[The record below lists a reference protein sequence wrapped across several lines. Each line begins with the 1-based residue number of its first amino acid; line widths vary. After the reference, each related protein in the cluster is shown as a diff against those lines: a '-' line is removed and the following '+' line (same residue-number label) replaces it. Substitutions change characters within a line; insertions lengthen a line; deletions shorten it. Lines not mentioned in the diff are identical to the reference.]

1 MQNDMVEQK
10 AGQPNDQIEPSD
22 KVTVPPKDEASS
34 EGLGLD
40 SRGKSLLGLLRNRE
54 PGLPGELSSM
64 LDEVVCTV
72 SPAELLELA
81 RLLRDDPTFE
91 FDFLRCLSVVDYE
104 DFLQVVYHLW
114 SMKHRFKLV
123 LKTNTNEED
132 ARVPSVTDIW
142 PSADWFEREGHDL
155 FGVVFDGHPD
165 LKPLLLWEGFPGFPG
180 RRSYKLPEYK
190 EY

>member
-1 MQNDMVEQK
+1 MVEEK
-10 AGQPNDQIEPSD
+10 AGQPNDQTKPSD
-22 KVTVPPKDEASS
+22 KVAVPPKDERPI

-40 SRGKSLLGLLRNRE
+40 SRGKSLLDLLRSCQ
-54 PGLPGELSSM
+54 PALPGELSSI

-72 SPAELLELA
+72 SSTDLVDLA
-81 RLLRDDPTFE
+81 LFLRDDPQLG

-104 DFLQVVYHLW
+104 EFLQVVYHLW

-123 LKTNTNEED
+123 LKTNTQEED
-132 ARVPSVTDIW
+132 ASVPSVTGIW
-142 PSADWFEREGHDL
+142 PAADWFEREGHDL
-155 FGVVFDGHPD
+155 FGVDFEGHPNM
-165 LKPLLLWEGFPGFPG
+165 KPLLLWEGFPGYPG